1 MSIKSIEQEI
11 AKFCFDQISR
21 YKSKLENKSDEL
33 SKFKSDIRRLP
44 AMITNNGLL
53 ATMAFYKKT
62 NKDVYNIINGWFSYK
77 HQNIDLIVYLTNDV
91 DYEGLLFKTYEVLK
105 LADWLKRIV
114 EVEIKDEKTTEE

>member
-11 AKFCFDQISR
+11 AQFCFNEISS
-21 YKSKLENKSDEL
+21 YKRKLKDKDEL
-33 SKFKSDIRRLP
+33 LKFKSDIRRLP

-62 NKDVYNIINGWFSYK
+62 NEDVYNTINNWFLNK
-77 HQNIDLIVYLTNDV
+77 LQNRDLIKYLINM
-91 DYEGLLFKTYEVLK
+91 DYEELLFKTYEVLK

-114 EVEIKDEKTTEE
+114 EVEIKDEKTTEG